1 MSLGPKPKHIV
12 GSIMLIFGSDS
23 NVQLMS
29 CTVYTLTSDPT
40 ALMPVTEQNRAG
52 AAGKKYSAGI
62 LIEEGN

>member
-1 MSLGPKPKHIV
+1 
-12 GSIMLIFGSDS
+12 MLIVGSDS

-40 ALMPVTEQNRAG
+40 ALMPGTEQNHAG

-62 LIEEGN
+62 LIEEDN